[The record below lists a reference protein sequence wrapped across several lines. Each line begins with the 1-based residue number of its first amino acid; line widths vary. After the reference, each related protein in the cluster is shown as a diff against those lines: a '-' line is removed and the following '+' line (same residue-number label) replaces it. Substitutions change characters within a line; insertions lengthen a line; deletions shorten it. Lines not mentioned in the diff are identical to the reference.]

1 MRELFELI
9 NEYPWT
15 TFFVFMMALALCNTL
30 STNIRELLNK
40 K

>member
-15 TFFVFMMALALCNTL
+15 TFFMCLFIILLAESIFSNF
-30 STNIRELLNK
+30 RK
-40 K
+40 Q